1 MFATAVVACRQ
12 SVEPPVDVSISLS
25 ASSLTAHRGDT
36 VSFVI
41 NAAGNNLFG
50 VAIEYGDSNTDLY
63 STGGALSAHVTFKHV
78 YEATGTFTVRAVVTD
93 ALAGEKEASTSIVV
107 NWRRQGGGVS
117 AVTPQLAPC

>member
-1 MFATAVVACRQ
+1 MKRLLCAIAMATAVVACRQ
-12 SVEPPVDVSISLS
+12 SVEPPVDVSISMS

-63 STGGALSAHVTFKHV
+63 STGGALSAHVTFKHI
-78 YEATGTFTVRAVVTD
+78 YETTGTFTVRAVVTD

-107 NWRRQGGGVS
+107 N
-117 AVTPQLAPC
+117 